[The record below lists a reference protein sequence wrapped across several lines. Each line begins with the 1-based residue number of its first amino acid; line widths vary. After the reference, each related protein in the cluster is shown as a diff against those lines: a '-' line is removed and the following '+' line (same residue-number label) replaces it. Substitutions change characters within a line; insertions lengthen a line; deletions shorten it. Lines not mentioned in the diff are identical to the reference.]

1 MKKPANIEQCSR
13 SVFAPVSKLALKSQ
27 RGFTLIELIVV
38 ILIIGLLITMASI
51 SVGTSTDKS
60 LETEAKRFASLV
72 KLASDESVMNVRPI
86 AVQVAKQTYQF
97 SIAGEVESEDP
108 IFRPREISDHIHMN
122 VVIEDEKV
130 DFESLEEGSFANIY
144 ILPSGEMTPFSVV
157 FYQDDG
163 TAYEVVGDFFSKIE
177 FVGKVKSP
185 SL

>member
-1 MKKPANIEQCSR
+1 MKKPVRIIQNSR
-13 SVFAPVSKLALKSQ
+13 PVHRQNPVPALHSQ

-38 ILIIGLLITMASI
+38 ILIIGLLITMATI
-51 SVGTSTDKS
+51 SVTTSTDKS

-108 IFRPREISDHIHMN
+108 IFRPREVSDHIHMN

-163 TAYEVVGDFFSKIE
+163 TAYEVVGDYLSKVE

-185 SL
+185 GL

>member
-1 MKKPANIEQCSR
+1 MKKSARFVQNSRPA
-13 SVFAPVSKLALKSQ
+13 FALERIHTLQSQ

-38 ILIIGLLITMASI
+38 IMIIGLLITMASI
-51 SVGTSTDKS
+51 SVSTSTDKG

-108 IFRPREISDHIHMN
+108 IFRPREISDHIQMN

-130 DFESLEEGSFANIY
+130 DFESMEEGSFANIY

-163 TAYEVVGDFFSKIE
+163 TAYEVVGDFFSKVE

>member
-1 MKKPANIEQCSR
+1 MKKPANILQNSR
-13 SVFAPVSKLALKSQ
+13 PVFASMSKLALKPQ